1 MRRTGDRAHRRFSVY
16 LLLQRMSLQPW
27 LMVNRNNHCTKQ
39 VRRKHIM
46 SEARVLKPN
55 GVVQPPR
62 LVWPPQAN
70 RCNGNGGLVAAL
82 NSLLSL
88 WISTT

>member
-1 MRRTGDRAHRRFSVY
+1 
-16 LLLQRMSLQPW
+16 
-27 LMVNRNNHCTKQ
+27 
-39 VRRKHIM
+39 M